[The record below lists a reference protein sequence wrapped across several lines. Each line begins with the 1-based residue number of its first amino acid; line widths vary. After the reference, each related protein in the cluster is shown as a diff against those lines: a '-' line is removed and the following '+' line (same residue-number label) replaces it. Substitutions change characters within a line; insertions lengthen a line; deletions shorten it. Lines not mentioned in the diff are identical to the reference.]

1 MNTISRMRE
10 DGLWDE
16 RGLLREI
23 EIIVFL
29 NQRNSFWVR
38 HPLLRRGLGRLLV
51 ELRKRLSPI
60 EKGVSSYRRE
70 AFLAS
75 KKRPLYLQ
83 TAVFTPLSIRRGG
96 GGEAVDGMGERL
108 FFAMS

>member
-1 MNTISRMRE
+1 MERGVNTISRMRE

-16 RGLLREI
+16 RELLREI
-23 EIIVFL
+23 EIVVFL
-29 NQRNSFWVR
+29 NQRKSLWLR
-38 HPLLRRGLGRLLV
+38 HPLLRKGLGRLLV

-75 KKRPLYLQ
+75 KKRPLCIKS
-83 TAVFTPLSIRRGG
+83 AFS
-96 GGEAVDGMGERL
+96 
-108 FFAMS
+108 